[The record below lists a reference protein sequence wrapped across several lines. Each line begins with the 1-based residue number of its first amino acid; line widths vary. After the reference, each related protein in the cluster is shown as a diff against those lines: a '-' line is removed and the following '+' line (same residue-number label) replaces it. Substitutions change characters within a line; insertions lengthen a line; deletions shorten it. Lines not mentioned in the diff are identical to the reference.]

1 MAKDVDLSSK
11 EWTDI
16 VFQGK
21 NKEFGAYTLRADS
34 IRRHTLAVIIVVA
47 VLAIVMILLWMKNA
61 GLFEPAEEDVN
72 ANAGQELTTIAAVED
87 IPEEEDQPLDIPEP
101 EPEEV
106 QQQDDVTATQAVT
119 EVKIVEEVDKEKQ
132 IKDTEAVLDNTAQ
145 LGAENR
151 EGKED
156 ATKEAVKKE
165 VVEEAPPKVVDK
177 PTAPVVK
184 DEGPVNIAMVEQKP
198 SFPGGDAAMYQWLSS
213 NINYPA
219 AASEEGVQGKVTVQ
233 FIVERDGHISGVKV
247 VRGKH
252 PALDA
257 EAKRVVS
264 KMPKWT
270 PGRNNGQPVRVIYN
284 LPVTFRLQ

>member
-11 EWTDI
+11 EWTDL

-21 NKEFGAYTLRADS
+21 NKEFGAYTLRS
-34 IRRHTLAVIIVVA
+34 QSVKRHTKAVIIVVA
-47 VLAIVMILLWMKNA
+47 VLAVVMIYLALKNA
-61 GLFEPAEEDVN
+61 GLFEAAEDDIN

-106 QQQDDVTATQAVT
+106 QVEEEVTATQNLT
-119 EVKIVEEVDKEKQ
+119 EVVLKEEVDQDRK
-132 IKDTEAVLDNTAQ
+132 IKDQDEILENTAQ
-145 LGAENR
+145 AGAETH

-156 ATKEAVKKE
+156 ATKEVVKKE
-165 VVEEAPPKVVDK
+165 VVEEAPKVEK
-177 PTAPVVK
+177 PK
-184 DEGPVNIAMVEQKP
+184 DEGPMNIAIVEQKP
-198 SFPGGDAAMYQWLSS
+198 SFPGGDAAMYSWLSN

-219 AASEEGVQGKVTVQ
+219 AASEEGIQGKVTVQ
-233 FIVERDGHISGVKV
+233 FIVEKDGRISNVHV

-284 LPVTFRLQ
+284 LPVNFRLQ

>member
-11 EWTDI
+11 EWTDL

-21 NKEFGAYTLRADS
+21 NKDFGAYVLRSDS
-34 IRRHTLAVIIVVA
+34 VRRHTVSIVIVVA
-47 VLAIVMILLWMKNA
+47 VLAVVMVFLWMKNT
-61 GLFEPAEEDVN
+61 GLFEPAEEEIN
-72 ANAGQELTTIAAVED
+72 ANAGQELTTIANVEE
-87 IPEEEDQPLDIPEP
+87 IPEEEEEQVQLPEP

-106 QQQDDVTATQAVT
+106 QVEEEVTATQAVT
-119 EVKIVEEVDKEKQ
+119 EVVLAEVVDEDRKM
-132 IKDTEAVLDNTAQ
+132 KDTQEVLENTAQ
-145 LGAENR
+145 LGAENH

-156 ATKEAVKKE
+156 ATKEVVKKE
-165 VVEEAPPKVVDK
+165 VVEEAPVVEK
-177 PTAPVVK
+177 PK

-198 SFPGGDAAMYQWLSS
+198 SFPGGDAAMYQWLSN

-219 AASEEGVQGKVTVQ
+219 AASEEGVQGKVIVQ
-233 FIVERDGHISGVKV
+233 FIVEKDGHISGVHV

-264 KMPKWT
+264 KMPRWT
-270 PGRNNGQPVRVIYN
+270 PGRNNGQPVRVTYN

>member
-11 EWTDI
+11 EWTDL

-21 NKEFGAYTLRADS
+21 NKDFGAYTLRS
-34 IRRHTLAVIIVVA
+34 GSVKRHTRAVVIVVVVLAVI
-47 VLAIVMILLWMKNA
+47 MLLLGLKNA
-61 GLFEPAEEDVN
+61 GLFEASEEDTN
-72 ANAGQELTTIAAVED
+72 ANAGQELTTIAAVEE
-87 IPEEEDQPLDIPEP
+87 IPEEEEEQQIDIPEP

-106 QQQDDVTATQAVT
+106 QPEEEVTATQAVT
-119 EVKIVEEVDKEKQ
+119 EVVIKEEVDADRK
-132 IKDTEAVLDNTAQ
+132 IKDTEEVMQDTRQ
-145 LGAENR
+145 LGAEEH
-151 EGKED
+151 EGIED
-156 ATKEAVKKE
+156 ATKDVVTKE
-165 VVEEAPPKVVDK
+165 VVVEAPPEVK
-177 PTAPVVK
+177 PK

-198 SFPGGDAAMYQWLSS
+198 EFPGGTAAMYKWLSD

-219 AASEEGVQGKVTVQ
+219 AASEEGIQGKVTVQ
-233 FIVERDGHISGVKV
+233 FIVEKNGSISNVTV

-270 PGRNNGQPVRVIYN
+270 PGRNNGQPVRVTYN
-284 LPVTFRLQ
+284 LPVTFKLQ